1 VSYTRRRFL
10 LDVARSGGSVFAAM
24 TSLDLLAQDNGA
36 TWLPDDLPRVGRGRK
51 IAIIGAGAAGLS
63 AAYELTRL
71 GFKCSVLEARTRP
84 GGRIWTIRR
93 GVRETEISGR
103 EQQCQF
109 DPGHYYNAGP
119 ARIPQHHYTTL
130 GYCRKFGVALEV
142 FNNYNESAYI
152 HSDRLRRKVRVREAR
167 ADYEGHTAEL
177 LAKAISAN
185 QLDAALTKE
194 DAEKLVEYLR
204 RNAGLSADL
213 KYSANASHGYSE
225 WPAAAGQ
232 SGVLTP
238 GDDLTGMIGSG
249 FASYLAHARN
259 ITQQA
264 VMLQPV
270 GGIDALPF
278 AMAKQLASMIEYG
291 AEVTALRRVG
301 EHKVRIEYRNTG
313 SAGAA
318 KALEADYCLCTT
330 PASVLKDIPS
340 DLSAPHRE
348 ALSRISYG
356 ASNKI
361 GLQFRRRFWEQD
373 DWIYGGISWTDQQ
386 IRQIWYPNY
395 GYFDK
400 KGVVVGYY
408 AGEMPEERGGK
419 NITAMTPAE
428 RTEYALAS
436 GEKIHPQ
443 YRSEFEN
450 AFSVSWA
457 AIRFS
462 NGANSRYE
470 STEAR
475 RQVLGVI
482 GQPDGPIYF
491 AGEHASWL
499 SGWIAGAFESALRAV
514 RLIHERASM

>member
-1 VSYTRRRFL
+1 MSYTRRRFL
-10 LDVARSGGSVFAAM
+10 LDVARAGGSVFAAM
-24 TSLDLLAQDNGA
+24 TSLDLLAQDNGD
-36 TWLPDDLPRVGRGRK
+36 TWLPVDLPRVGRGRK
-51 IAIIGAGAAGLS
+51 VAIIGAGAAGLC
-63 AAYELTRL
+63 AAYELDKL
-71 GFKCSVLEARTRP
+71 GFSCTVLEARQRP

-93 GVRETEISGR
+93 GVRETELNGR
-103 EQQCQF
+103 TQECQF
-109 DPGHYYNAGP
+109 DAGHYYNAGP

-142 FNNYNESAYI
+142 FNNYNESAYV
-152 HSDRLRRKVRVREAR
+152 HSDRLGRKLRLREAR

-177 LAKAISAN
+177 LAKAISEKH
-185 QLDAALTKE
+185 LDAALTRE
-194 DAEKLVEYLR
+194 DAEKLIEYLR
-204 RNAGLSADL
+204 RNAGLG
-213 KYSANASHGYSE
+213 ANLQYAPTPSHGYST

-238 GDDLTGMIGSG
+238 SDDLTSMIGSG
-249 FASYLAHARN
+249 FAGYLAHARN

-270 GGIDALPF
+270 GGIDALPL
-278 AMAKQLASMIEYG
+278 AMAKLLKPMIRYG
-291 AEVTALRRVG
+291 AEVTALRRQG
-301 EHKVRIEYRNTG
+301 EGGVRVEYQQG
-313 SAGAA
+313 EAA
-318 KALEADYCLCTT
+318 RVLDAEFCVCTT

-340 DLSAPHRE
+340 DLSTPHRQ
-348 ALSRISYG
+348 ALARISYG

-386 IRQIWYPNY
+386 IRQIWYPSY
-395 GYFDK
+395 GYFDQ
-400 KGVVVGYY
+400 KGVIVGYY
-408 AGEMPEERGGK
+408 AGETTEEQGGG
-419 NITAMTPAE
+419 NITDMTPAE
-428 RTEYALAS
+428 RIEFALRS

-443 YRSEFEN
+443 YRREFEN

-462 NGANSRYE
+462 NGANSRY
-470 STEAR
+470 SSADAR
-475 RQVLGVI
+475 REVLQVI
-482 GQPDGPIYF
+482 GSPDGPVYF

-514 RLIHERASM
+514 RLIHERASS